1 MAVLVDF
8 KRTIKKVQVLHC
20 KKKKKEYNKPH
31 AYTITHT
38 YHIYNL
44 QDAYGRILNIIIYI
58 RVFICAYMR
67 TYQ

>member
-44 QDAYGRILNIIIYI
+44 QDAYGRILI
-58 RVFICAYMR
+58 
-67 TYQ
+67 